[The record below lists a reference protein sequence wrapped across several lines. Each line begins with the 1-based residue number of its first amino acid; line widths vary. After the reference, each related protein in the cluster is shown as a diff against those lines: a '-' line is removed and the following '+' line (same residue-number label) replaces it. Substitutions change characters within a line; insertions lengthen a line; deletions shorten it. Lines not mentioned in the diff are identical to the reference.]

1 MFALPIVPLPFVTE
15 HTSFAPVGCVAT
27 VTAYVAPLATCVE
40 NVNEPFA
47 AASAS
52 PPLLWRTSPLPVMP
66 ETVPPTVNVRVTQL
80 IATVVIAA
88 SSTVPAPVVT
98 VQVCAVGG
106 VGFGRDGTLDGGAV
120 GEGVVDWDV
129 PFAVML
135 VSSVPLLRST
145 TVLPAARPVTV
156 PPIAYVFVV

>member
-80 IATVVIAA
+80 IATVVIVAP
-88 SSTVPAPVVT
+88 STVPAPVVT
-98 VQVCAVGG
+98 VQVCAIGEI
-106 VGFGRDGTLDGGAV
+106 GFVRTVTLYAAPLAT
-120 GEGVVDWDV
+120 GVVNWNV
-129 PFAVML
+129 PFAVTL

-156 PPIAYVFVV
+156 PPIAYVF